1 MFNYKAQLVNYANS
15 GSKLDSSV
23 KIILSVIW
31 VKIFYSVCLPY
42 REKKKKDYL
51 LAFTEQGEKFLKETC
66 THPYLHPAYI
76 QYMHIYKK
84 ET

>member
-1 MFNYKAQLVNYANS
+1 MNYANS

-31 VKIFYSVCLPY
+31 VKIFYSVRLPY
-42 REKKKKDYL
+42 REKKKDYL

-66 THPYLHPAYI
+66 THPYLYPA
-76 QYMHIYKK
+76 
-84 ET
+84 